1 MQQYQLAENKKD
13 KIDGSYVND
22 FTKLV
27 TKTVYFSRRN
37 LKYDDDNSQDSG
49 DDENKIEN
57 MIEKPKNKIK
67 IDPLNEGNTRFNN
80 FKDVFENL
88 TVYKRIET
96 IDEILSISV
105 SGDGT

>member
-1 MQQYQLAENKKD
+1 
-13 KIDGSYVND
+13 
-22 FTKLV
+22 
-27 TKTVYFSRRN
+27 
-37 LKYDDDNSQDSG
+37 
-49 DDENKIEN
+49 